1 MISDYLR
8 GGISVVIDEPLPREA
23 ERILYESHRVSI
35 RQEEG
40 KATIIPQEGATL
52 DDVISSKRI
61 IEAINAGF
69 PIEDALVLDDK
80 DYLMEEINITDY
92 VNKDKPGRVARLK
105 GLIIGENGKAK
116 RNIEELTETKINI
129 KGSSIYIIGR
139 FENAEAARNAIDML
153 LAGRQHS
160 TVYRWLQK
168 WRTEQQRNN
177 VLSEIDEEKY
187 LSL

>member
-1 MISDYLR
+1 
-8 GGISVVIDEPLPREA
+8 
-23 ERILYESHRVSI
+23 
-35 RQEEG
+35 
-40 KATIIPQEGATL
+40 
-52 DDVISSKRI
+52 
-61 IEAINAGF
+61 
-69 PIEDALVLDDK
+69 
-80 DYLMEEINITDY
+80 
-92 VNKDKPGRVARLK
+92 
-105 GLIIGENGKAK
+105 
-116 RNIEELTETKINI
+116 LTETKINI